1 MRKLFPYKINMKIPF
16 LLCTFLLIV
25 LIFSIGYVIFH
36 RNERYR
42 FEEIKGLNP
51 SEISSKPKE
60 LFSRMTIEQLNDLSP
75 EQKAAIKPLI
85 YSY

>member
-1 MRKLFPYKINMKIPF
+1 MKIPF
-16 LLCTFLLIV
+16 LLCTSLLIV

-42 FEEIKGLNP
+42 FEEIKSLDP
-51 SEISSKPKE
+51 MEISTKPKE

-75 EQKAAIKPLI
+75 EQKRAIKSRL
-85 YSY
+85 YAF